1 MKRRGEERKMKDN
14 PFGLE
19 GRVAVVTGGGRGIG
33 KAICAKLI
41 EAGAKVVV
49 ADIDEDSAKQTA
61 KELSGP
67 SGAVIGS
74 FVDVAQEGSVSSLMQ
89 MVLETFGKIDILVND
104 AGIMYRTRLMD
115 ISLDEWERTLQVNLT
130 GAFLCTKAVLPIMRE
145 SEFGRIV
152 NISSSAGRSVSTL
165 GGAHYTASKAG
176 LLGLTR
182 AAAKEVS
189 PLGITV
195 NAICPGLIETKMA
208 METTTPEELQ
218 RFLDS
223 FPIPRL
229 GSPEEIGHLVVFLC
243 SDEAAYITGASLDVN
258 GGDLMI

>member
-1 MKRRGEERKMKDN
+1 MVGKERKMKDN

-33 KAICAKLI
+33 KAISAKLI
-41 EAGAKVVV
+41 KAGAKVIV
-49 ADIDEDSAKQTA
+49 ADVDEDSAMQTA
-61 KELSGP
+61 KELSPP
-67 SGAVIGS
+67 SGDVIGS
-74 FVDVAQEGSVSSLMQ
+74 FVDVALEESVSSLMQ
-89 MVLETFGKIDILVND
+89 MTLETFGQIDILVNN
-104 AGIMYRTRLMD
+104 AGIMSRTRLMD
-115 ISLDEWERTLQVNLT
+115 ISLDEWERTIQINLT
-130 GAFLCTKAVLPIMRE
+130 GVFLCTKAVLPMMRE

-182 AAAKEVS
+182 AAAKEVA

-208 METTTPEELQ
+208 VETTTPEELQ
-218 RFLDS
+218 EFLDS
-223 FPIPRL
+223 LPLMRL

-243 SDEAAYITGASLDVN
+243 SDEAAYITGASLDIN

>member
-1 MKRRGEERKMKDN
+1 MKDN

-33 KAICAKLI
+33 KAISTALVF
-41 EAGAKVVV
+41 AGAKVVV
-49 ADIDEDSAKQTA
+49 ADVDEDSARQTA
-61 KELSGP
+61 KDLSGP
-67 SGAVIGS
+67 SGDVIGS
-74 FVDVAQEGSVSSLMQ
+74 FVDVGQEGSVSSLMQ
-89 MVLETFGKIDILVND
+89 MALVAFGKIDILVNN

-115 ISLDEWERTLQVNLT
+115 ISLDEWDRTLKVNLT
-130 GAFLCTKAVLPIMRE
+130 GVFLCTKAVLPTMQE
-145 SEFGRIV
+145 SGFGRIV
-152 NISSSAGRSVSTL
+152 NISSSAGRSVSSL

-182 AAAKEVS
+182 AAAKEMA

-195 NAICPGLIETKMA
+195 NAICPGLIETKMS

-218 RFLDS
+218 KFLDS

-243 SDEAAYITGASLDVN
+243 SDEAAYITGATLDIN

>member
-1 MKRRGEERKMKDN
+1 MKYDSS
-14 PFGLE
+14 GLK

-33 KAICAKLI
+33 KAISAKLAD
-41 EAGAKVVV
+41 AGAKVVV
-49 ADIDEDSAKQTA
+49 ADVDEDSARQTA
-61 KELSGP
+61 KELAGLSGD
-67 SGAVIGS
+67 VIGS
-74 FVDVAQEGSVSSLMQ
+74 FVDVAQEESVSSLMKIA
-89 MVLETFGKIDILVND
+89 LETFGRIDILVNN

-115 ISLDEWERTLQVNLT
+115 ISLEEWERTLQINLT
-130 GAFLCTKAVLPIMRE
+130 GVFLCTKAVLPIMKK
-145 SEFGRIV
+145 SGFGRIV

-182 AAAKEVS
+182 AAAKEMA

-218 RFLDS
+218 KFLDS

-229 GSPEEIGHLVVFLC
+229 GSPEEIDHLVHFLC
-243 SDEAAYITGASLDVN
+243 ADEAAYITGASLDIN